1 MRFIYKVVTL
11 RKYENSQYLT
21 KILST
26 LIFLFVWKS
35 DWIQVNPTLVTYD
48 TGESFSVKYPKAELA
63 ENRGVEQSGS
73 QSEMEAALLKIVP
86 FIILLNNNSVHICNI
101 GGKAPINSIITCF
114 FVYGLK
120 NHVY

>member
-1 MRFIYKVVTL
+1 MLVGQSYKVVTL

-26 LIFLFVWKS
+26 LIFVFVWKS

-73 QSEMEAALLKIVP
+73 QSEMEAVLLE
-86 FIILLNNNSVHICNI
+86 
-101 GGKAPINSIITCF
+101 A
-114 FVYGLK
+114 
-120 NHVY
+120 

>member
-48 TGESFSVKYPKAELA
+48 TGESFSVKYTKTELA
-63 ENRGVEQSGS
+63 EKRGVEQSGS
-73 QSEMEAALLKIVP
+73 QSETEAALLKIVP
-86 FIILLNNNSVHICNI
+86 FIILLKNHSVHICNI
-101 GGKAPINSIITCF
+101 GGKAPINSIIICF

-120 NHVY
+120 NHVH